1 MTLGYALGQRA
12 TMIDPPALV
21 MLWIFEDPHAAR
33 AKLLADSTADDKG
46 GAEAANLDAA
56 ASASA
61 ASASAAST
69 SAVPAS
75 RRRSAAT
82 S

>member
-56 ASASA
+56 SA
-61 ASASAAST
+61 AATA
-69 SAVPAS
+69 AVPAS
-75 RRRSAAT
+75 
-82 S
+82 